1 MKFSLSQE
9 DMIEMAGY
17 FLSFHDYMTMTDFE
31 RYCYSRELIKHWL
44 SLPENNLR
52 TMILQLEV
60 YGFTIINL
68 EKQES

>member
-9 DMIEMAGY
+9 EMIEMAGY
-17 FLSFHDYMTMTDFE
+17 FLSFQDYMSMTDFE
-31 RYCYSRELIKHWL
+31 RYCHSRDLIKHWS